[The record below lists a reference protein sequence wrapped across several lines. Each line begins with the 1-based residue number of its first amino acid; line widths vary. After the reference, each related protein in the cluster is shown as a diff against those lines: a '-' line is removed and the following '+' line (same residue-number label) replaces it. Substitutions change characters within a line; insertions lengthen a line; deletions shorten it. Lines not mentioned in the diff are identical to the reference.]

1 MDKINAV
8 RTVDGRAAVFLRF
21 GQAGYVVVAA
31 GGGERTIEHSI
42 WMELPLWIP
51 PALKATDLGSGDVPI
66 AVELRRADVAGLNVT
81 RPS

>member
-8 RTVDGRAAVFLRF
+8 RTVDGHAAVFLRF

-31 GGGERTIEHSI
+31 VGGERTIEHSI

-51 PALKATDLGSGDVPI
+51 PASKATDLGSIYD
-66 AVELRRADVAGLNVT
+66 
-81 RPS
+81 

>member
-8 RTVDGRAAVFLRF
+8 RTVDGRSAVFLRF

-31 GGGERTIEHSI
+31 VGGERTIEHSI

-51 PALKATDLGSGDVPI
+51 TTPLDPTRAEFDRPTVVP
-66 AVELRRADVAGLNVT
+66 R
-81 RPS
+81 